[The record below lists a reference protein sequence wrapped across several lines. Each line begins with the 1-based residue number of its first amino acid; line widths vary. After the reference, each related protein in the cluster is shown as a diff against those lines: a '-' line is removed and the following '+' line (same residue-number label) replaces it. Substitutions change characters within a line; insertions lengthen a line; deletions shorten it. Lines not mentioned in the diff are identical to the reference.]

1 VKEKEKEV
9 ILPTRMFTDEK
20 LKIKV
25 TTDSVSKIDRKEDY
39 SKVFHEEIEMKLFY
53 EGSSTLLIGNKTV
66 ITEPSDVVFINP
78 YEFHSTIDYGQEKG
92 KYHLVMIGLD
102 FFGSQSGELPD
113 LRRIFLHEKTAVQTL
128 IRGDARLVRI
138 VSDLVCEVSERPPMY
153 ENAVRALVLE
163 LFCVILRSYREKNQ
177 IELPADGK
185 MRGYEIV
192 YPAIEKIRED
202 YAAKLSVDELAKLCN
217 VSKFH
222 FCRVFKAVTGQTV
235 LNYQTE
241 YRLRIADILIE
252 KSEKPMADIARICGF
267 DDVCY
272 FSRCYKKHKGV
283 SPGTK
288 RAILSK

>member
-1 VKEKEKEV
+1 MKDKETVIPIRIFTNEKQ
-9 ILPTRMFTDEK
+9 
-20 LKIKV
+20 KIKV
-25 TTDSVSKIDRKEDY
+25 TTDSVSRIDRKEDY

-53 EGSSTLLIGNKTV
+53 EGTSTLLIGNKTV

-92 KYHLVMIGLD
+92 KYHLVMVGLD
-102 FFGSQSGELPD
+102 FFSSQSGELFD

-128 IRGDARLVRI
+128 IRGDARIVRI
-138 VSDLVCEVSERPPMY
+138 VSDIVYEVSEKPPMY
-153 ENAVRALVLE
+153 ENAVHALVLE
-163 LFCVILRSYREKNQ
+163 LFTLLLRTYRDMAKT
-177 IELPADGK
+177 ELPADGK

-192 YPAIEKIRED
+192 FPAIEKIRQD

-222 FCRVFKAVTGQTV
+222 FCRVFKSVTGQTV

-252 KSEKPMADIARICGF
+252 KSEKSMADIARICGF

-283 SPGTK
+283 SPTTK